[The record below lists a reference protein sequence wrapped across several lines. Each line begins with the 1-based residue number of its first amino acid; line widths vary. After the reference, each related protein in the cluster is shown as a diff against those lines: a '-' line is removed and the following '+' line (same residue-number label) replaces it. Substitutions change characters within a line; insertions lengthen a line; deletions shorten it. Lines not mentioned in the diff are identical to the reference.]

1 MLSDIKDLLLLALM
15 NPATLAA
22 GFMLGRRA
30 DQKQKIVLAVV
41 VAGVAGMVFAWL
53 LMLTGLFAPK
63 IRLLGGVFVLSA
75 ALGTLWAWIGFA
87 TRGTSGPTNENADK
101 PD

>member
-1 MLSDIKDLLLLALM
+1 MLTDIKDVLLLGLM
-15 NPATLAA
+15 NPATLVV

-30 DQKQKIVLAVV
+30 DQIQKIVLAVV
-41 VAGVAGMVFAWL
+41 VAGVAGMVFAWM
-53 LMLTGLFAPK
+53 LMLTGLFEPK

-75 ALGTLWAWIGFA
+75 ALGTVWAWIGFA
-87 TRGTSGPTNENADK
+87 TRPPATPATDTADK

>member
-1 MLSDIKDLLLLALM
+1 MLTDLKDVLLLALM
-15 NPATLAA
+15 NPATLVA

-30 DQKQKIVLAVV
+30 DQIQKIVLAVV
-41 VAGVAGMVFAWL
+41 VAGVAGMLFAWI
-53 LMLTGLFAPK
+53 LMLTGLFEPK

-87 TRGTSGPTNENADK
+87 TRGVPGPSNDNADK
-101 PD
+101 LE

>member
-1 MLSDIKDLLLLALM
+1 MLTDIKDLLLLALM

-41 VAGVAGMVFAWL
+41 VAGVAGMAFAWL
-53 LMLTGLFAPK
+53 LMLTGLFEPK

-87 TRGTSGPTNENADK
+87 TRDTRAPKAESVDK
-101 PD
+101 TD

>member
-1 MLSDIKDLLLLALM
+1 MLNDIKDVLMLGLM

-30 DQKQKIVLAVV
+30 DQIQKIVLAVV
-41 VAGVAGMVFAWL
+41 VAGVAGMLFAWA
-53 LMLTGLFAPK
+53 LMLTGLFEPK

-75 ALGTLWAWIGFA
+75 ALGTFWAWIGFV
-87 TRGTSGPTNENADK
+87 TRNRSGPPNDNADK
-101 PD
+101 PE